1 MRPHTVGILAGMGA
15 RSTAPFVEL
24 VIDECQSQ
32 YGARHDADYP
42 HLMIYSLPAPFYLDR
57 PLDGPAVAAA
67 ITEGL
72 RRLESTGVDF
82 IAMPCNTAH
91 IFYDELA
98 AAVGVP
104 VLNMIEETIASLP
117 EGTRAP
123 ALFATR
129 MTVEAGLYERAL
141 SAAGLRLLAREDW
154 QRRMDE
160 LLLAIK
166 ATPDRA
172 APQEMWDALAADV
185 RAAGADTVILGCTD
199 LNAVSPRLPAG
210 LRLHDA
216 TACLARATV
225 RRYRMVSG
233 AGCQVL
239 G

>member
-1 MRPHTVGILAGMGA
+1 MRPHTIGILAGMGA

-24 VIDECQSQ
+24 VVDECQAQ

-42 HLMIYSLPAPFYLDR
+42 HMMIYSLPAPFYFDR
-57 PLDGPAVAAA
+57 PMDGAAVAAA
-67 ITEGL
+67 AAEGL

-104 VLNMIEETIASLP
+104 VLNMIEETAAAVP

-141 SAAGLRLLAREDW
+141 KAAGLRLLARDEW

-166 ATPDRA
+166 ASPDRA
-172 APQEMWDALAADV
+172 APQELWDALAADV
-185 RAAGADTVILGCTD
+185 AAAGADTVILGCTD
-199 LNAVSPRLPAG
+199 LNAVQPRLPAG
-210 LRLHDA
+210 LRLLDA

-225 RRYRMVSG
+225 RRYLKIRGMPGLSG
-233 AGCQVL
+233 
-239 G
+239 